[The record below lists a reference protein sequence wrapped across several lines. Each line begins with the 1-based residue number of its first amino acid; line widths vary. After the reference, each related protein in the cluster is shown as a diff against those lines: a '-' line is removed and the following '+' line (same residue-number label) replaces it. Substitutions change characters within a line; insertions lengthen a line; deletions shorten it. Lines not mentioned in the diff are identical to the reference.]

1 MEATLLQRN
10 WIITGALGGILTSL
24 IYPFI
29 YYIDFPIKI
38 NLIIGMFFAL
48 STGMVSYGIFQFAK
62 LHKDCICLQI
72 GMVTG
77 IMAALIFA
85 LKTSVE
91 MALQTPLEGVLVQ
104 GDQSFVYALNGRI
117 QFGIWFLWDVLIA
130 FSIFAFSVAFTRQP
144 KPGKVIFIIGF
155 FFALIILSFSIYA
168 FPEVPEKINLTGM
181 GPFLPVWHLIVS
193 IFMLISLKWVKIK
206 NY

>member
-10 WIITGALGGILTSL
+10 WIITGALGGILATL
-24 IYPFI
+24 LYPFI

-48 STGMVSYGIFQFAK
+48 STGMASYGIFQFAR

-77 IMAALIFA
+77 IMAALLFA

-91 MALQTPLEGVLVQ
+91 TALQTPLEGVLVQ

-117 QFGIWFLWDVLIA
+117 QFGIRFLWDVLIA
-130 FSIFAFSVAFTRQP
+130 FSIFTFSIAFTRQP
-144 KPGKVIFIIGF
+144 RPGKVIFHHW
-155 FFALIILSFSIYA
+155 SFLCANY
-168 FPEVPEKINLTGM
+168 
-181 GPFLPVWHLIVS
+181 PFI
-193 IFMLISLKWVKIK
+193 
-206 NY
+206 